1 MEFFVIL
8 HPKIRDNSFAG
19 HTHRR
24 YKRRKGK
31 NVKKFTFILT
41 ILMALAMT
49 VNAQQITMEIVDDM
63 GYPIPF
69 ANATYRG
76 HHIAAASD
84 IEGKLTI
91 ARHNGWS
98 LTLSSIGF
106 KEQTFKVNAQTPNHM
121 KIVMKEDSKT
131 LNEVVVTNKK
141 GKYSRKD
148 NPAVELMKRVIAAK
162 KETKLENKDFYQFNK
177 YQKLTLALNDLSKEQ
192 IDSGAIFKQQFVKD
206 QVELCEYND
215 KLILPVIVDE
225 TVTQHVYRKD
235 PKSQKSIVLGENK
248 GGLNQLIET
257 GDILNVIM
265 KDVFTDVDI
274 YDDQIRLLQYP
285 FTSPIGKDAIN
296 FYRYYIEDTV
306 YVDKD
311 LCYHLQFIPNNQ
323 QDFGFRGELYI
334 LSDST
339 LHVKKLSMT
348 IPKRSDVNFVENLR
362 IDQEYTQEPTGDWVL
377 TQDDM
382 IVELKVASWIQKMI
396 CIRATKNSDYSFDP
410 IAPKLFKGKAAE
422 RKESN
427 AQMRDDDFWSQYR
440 TVELTKSEKQMGNF
454 LDQLQN
460 IKGFGLFMFA
470 FKAVVENFVETS
482 KGNSKVDIGPINTLI
497 SRNFIDGFRTRV
509 SAQTTANLNP
519 HWFLAGYYAY
529 GWGSKQNYYSGTLTY
544 SFNKKDYLPREFPRR
559 TLSLSASRDVCLPS
573 DKWIRTDKDNVFTA
587 FKWADIDKMLFYE
600 KQELKFEREEEW
612 GFKTT
617 ISAKHEHN
625 TGYGEMHFTPVSQ
638 WKDPVENPDWQNPEL
653 GITTTEFHA
662 EIRIAPGETFI
673 NTKQRRLPINL
684 DAPVF
689 TIGHTWGA
697 KGVLGSQYNYHA
709 SELEV
714 YKRFW
719 MNSWGKIDCY
729 LKSGIQWSK
738 VPYPLLIMPR
748 ANLCYIMEDETF
760 RLINNMEFL
769 NDRYASLELSWDF
782 NGKIFNRIPL
792 IKKLKWREYIG
803 INTMWGMLTDKN
815 NPYLNPTDDV
825 LFRFPKGCYIMDK
838 NKPYVEAVVGIHNIF
853 KILHVEYV
861 RRLTYNELP
870 TSQKWGIRFMFRA
883 TF

>member
-1 MEFFVIL
+1 MSAVAQL
-8 HPKIRDNSFAG
+8 H
-19 HTHRR
+19 
-24 YKRRKGK
+24 
-31 NVKKFTFILT
+31 V
-41 ILMALAMT
+41 
-49 VNAQQITMEIVDDM
+49 QIVDDE
-63 GYPIPF
+63 GYAIPL

-76 HHIAAASD
+76 HHISAVTD
-84 IEGKLTI
+84 VQGNLTI
-91 ARHNGWS
+91 ERHNGWT
-98 LTLSSIGF
+98 LTFSSVGF
-106 KEQTFKVNAQTPNHM
+106 KTQSM
-121 KIVMKEDSKT
+121 KIDAKTNANIKIVLREESKS
-131 LNEVVVTNKK
+131 LNDVVVTAKS
-141 GKYSRKD
+141 GKYSKKN
-148 NPAVELMKRVIAAK
+148 NPAVELMKRVIEAK
-162 KETKLENKDFYQFNK
+162 KKTDLSNKDYYQYNK
-177 YQKLTLALNDLSKEQ
+177 YQKLTLALNDLTKER

-206 QVELCEYND
+206 QVELCKYND
-215 KLILPVIVDE
+215 KLILPVIINE
-225 TVTQHVYRKD
+225 TVTQKVYRRE
-235 PKSQKSIVLGENK
+235 PKSEKSIILGENK

-265 KDVFTDVDI
+265 KDVFTDVDV

-285 FTSPIGKDAIN
+285 FTSPIGKGATD

-306 YVDKD
+306 YVDRD
-311 LCYHLQFIPNNQ
+311 LCYHMQFIPNNQ

-334 LSDST
+334 LADSS

-362 IDQEYTQEPTGDWVL
+362 IDQQYTKQDSGDWVL

-396 CIRATKNSDYSFDP
+396 CIRATKNSDYSFEP
-410 IAPKLFKGKAAE
+410 IANKLFKGKAAE
-422 RKESN
+422 RKEAN
-427 AQMRDDDFWSQYR
+427 AQMRDDDFWGQYR
-440 TVELTKSEKQMGNF
+440 TVELTKSESQMDNF
-454 LDQLQN
+454 ITSLQN
-460 IKGFGLFMFA
+460 IKGFGWFMFG
-470 FKAVVENFVETS
+470 FKAIVENFVETS
-482 KGNSKVDIGPINTLI
+482 PGKSKIDIGPVNTII
-497 SRNFIDGFRTRV
+497 SRNFIDGLRTRV

-519 HWFLAGYYAY
+519 HWFLAGYYAH
-529 GWGSKQNYYSGTLTY
+529 GWGSNQNYYSGTLTY

-559 TLSLSASRDVCLPS
+559 TLSFTASRDVCLPS

-587 FKWADIDKMLFYE
+587 FKWADIDKMMFYE

-617 ISAKHEHN
+617 LGIKREHN
-625 TGYGEMHFTPVSQ
+625 TGYGEMHFTPVTQ
-638 WKDPVENPDWQNPEL
+638 WKDLSLPENAGWKNPEL
-653 GITTTEFHA
+653 GITTTELHA
-662 EIRIAPGETFI
+662 ELRIAPGETFI

-689 TIGHTWGA
+689 TVGHTTGIS
-697 KGVLGSQYNYHA
+697 GFLGGQYNYNYT
-709 SELEV
+709 ELEI

-719 MNSWGKIDCY
+719 MKSWGKIDCY
-729 LKSGIQWSK
+729 LKSGYQWNK

-769 NDRYASLELSWDF
+769 NDRYASLEMSWDF

-792 IKKLKWREYIG
+792 LKKLKWREYIG
-803 INTMWGMLTDKN
+803 LNTMWGMLSDKN
-815 NPYLNPTDDV
+815 NPELNPQDGM
-825 LFRFPKGCYIMDK
+825 LFKFPKGCYVMDK
-838 NKPYVEAVVGIHNIF
+838 NKPYMEAVLGIHNIF

-861 RRLTYNELP
+861 RRLNYNELP